1 MTRLIALSFVLL
13 FVTPLIAQ
21 DREFIRALEA
31 AQRLRPAQLSSAA
44 RIAPASEPGTPLVIH
59 GRVFREDGRTPLA
72 NAVVF
77 AYHTDRDG
85 LYDRPGTAHS
95 WRLKGWARTDPDG
108 RFEFST
114 IRPAGYPG
122 ERIAA
127 HVHFNLMPADG
138 GRFHAGELLFE
149 GDPAL
154 TAGQKEQSAGA
165 GVFAEIRPAR
175 RDGAVEHVE
184 INLKVNPADKF

>member
-1 MTRLIALSFVLL
+1 MKLLSLPLALV
-13 FVTPLIAQ
+13 FVTPLVAQ
-21 DREFIRALEA
+21 DAEFIRALEA
-31 AQRLRPAQLSSAA
+31 AQRLRPAQLTSAA
-44 RIAPASEPGTPLVIH
+44 RIAPAGEPGSALVIH
-59 GRVFREDGRTPLA
+59 GRAFQEDGRTPLA

-77 AYHTDRDG
+77 AYHTDQNG
-85 LYDRPGTAHS
+85 LYDRPGTVHS

-114 IRPAGYPG
+114 IRPGPYPG

-127 HVHFNLMPADG
+127 HVHFTLMPADG

-154 TAGQKEQSAGA
+154 TARQKEQSANG
-165 GVFAEIRPAR
+165 GVFAEIRPVR
-175 RDGAVEHVE
+175 RQGTVEHVD
-184 INLKVNPADKF
+184 INLKVNPSEKF